1 MLVITRKI
9 GERFLI
15 GDNIWIQIVDVDRYK
30 VKVGIEA
37 PKEISITRE
46 EILDKKYKKEDKE

>member
-15 GDNIWIQIVDVDRYK
+15 GDNIWVTIVDIDNGRARI
-30 VKVGIEA
+30 GITA
-37 PKEISITRE
+37 PREISIKRE
-46 EILDKKYKKEDKE
+46 EIVEKEKDNADN